1 MGYKG
6 VWYTW
11 KRGRFASSNIRER
24 LDRAVANA
32 VWSTTFRLY
41 KVSHFTHSFSNH
53 CPIVV
58 DMEDDGHR
66 NQLWHFKFEAA
77 WLLEE
82 IYKTEVAH
90 LWNDSDGTI
99 LERLSYVCCGLDVVL
114 EEMVNAKLQMNM
126 EVDREEIY
134 WEQRAREN

>member
-99 LERLSYVCCGLDVVL
+99 LERLSYVCCGLGKWFKRVHKKKKVL
-114 EEMVNAKLQMNM
+114 RCPLCVL
-126 EVDREEIY
+126 VLLI
-134 WEQRAREN
+134 